1 MEDAQIGTFVFIFL
15 LFPRVSF
22 GRFSGN
28 VGLGLGREFVPF
40 GWDGDICWPCPRDS
54 IVWQGWSYYCIFG
67 QCQEIGMNVC
77 GSNGSNSS

>member
-40 GWDGDICWPCPRDS
+40 GWDGDICWSGR
-54 IVWQGWSYYCIFG
+54 
-67 QCQEIGMNVC
+67 M
-77 GSNGSNSS
+77 